1 MKIIKY
7 KKMSKGRYKITFDT
21 SEVILYEDVII
32 RNNLLLLK
40 DIDLETLEKVLKEN
54 REYEAYDLSLSYIEI
69 KLRTEKEIRDYLE
82 KKGFDSFLVDETINK
97 LRKDNLI
104 NEKFYTEAFVND
116 KVNLTTWGPFK
127 IKRALLDL
135 GISDEIVDDY
145 LYKIDTNIFKDKLDK
160 IVNKKMISMKNKSL
174 YMIKNKLNN
183 DLFDLGY
190 DKDMISEI
198 LSKLEKD
205 DSESMKKEASKAYD
219 KYSKKYSGKELEMK
233 IKSHLYA
240 KGFKVDTLDFME

>member
-21 SEVILYEDVII
+21 NEVILYEDIII

-40 DIDLETLEKVLKEN
+40 DVDLETLEQVLKEN
-54 REYEAYDLSLSYIEI
+54 REYEAYDISLSYIEV

-82 KKGFDSFLVDETINK
+82 KKGFDLFLIDETINK
-97 LRKDNLI
+97 LRRDNLI
-104 NEKFYTEAFVND
+104 NEKLYSEAFIND
-116 KVNLTTWGPFK
+116 KINLTTWGPFK
-127 IKRALLDL
+127 IKRTLLDL
-135 GISDEIVDDY
+135 GISEEVIDNY
-145 LYKIDTNIFKDKLDK
+145 LYKIDTNIFRDKLVK
-160 IVNKKMISMKNKSL
+160 IVGKKMTSMKNKSL
-174 YMIKNKLNN
+174 YIIKNKLNN

-190 DKDMISEI
+190 DKDMINEV
-198 LSKLEKD
+198 LSRLEKD

-233 IKSHLYA
+233 IKNHLYK
-240 KGFKVDTLDFME
+240 KGYKVETFDFVE